1 MIAIVDDDLGMREAI
16 AGLLRSLGH
25 ATESYASAEAFL
37 LSRYEQRTTCLIL
50 DVALPGLSGPQLQQ
64 HLARR
69 GLHIPIIFISAHAD
83 FADHVRALTSDSP
96 ADFLSKP
103 FTEDQLLRALEAALS
118 RRAATGATRLE
129 SPSMR

>member
-16 AGLLRSLGH
+16 AGLLRAHGF
-25 ATESYASAEAFL
+25 ATECYASAEVFL
-37 LSRYEQRTTCLIL
+37 LAPDQQRTRCLIL

-69 GLHIPIIFISAHAD
+69 GFHIPIIFISAHAD
-83 FADHVRALTSDSP
+83 FAAHVHAPTPDSH

-103 FTEDQLLRALEAALS
+103 FTEAQLLRALEGALH
-118 RRAATGATRLE
+118 RCAATAA
-129 SPSMR
+129 S